1 MVGERVGTSSLK
13 ETLALSKVIH
23 AIVELL
29 IVNGTCKE
37 TR

>member
-1 MVGERVGTSSLK
+1 MVGEGVGTSSLK
-13 ETLALSKVIH
+13 ESLALSKVIR